1 MFKTA
6 SHICILCAK
15 LTQPRLSLSLF
26 WYHQIVL
33 FMWVSLP
40 KLCMYFFSICSSD
53 YIVLIDTNQVYS
65 HVNTVQGFVY
75 REYLFYL
82 ISWLWCWCKWGWA
95 GVPNPVPT
103 WPPAQLGGIS
113 VGISVTTWGARHH
126 GNTTVAGDSFAGPPP
141 LLTTS
146 SSETSRK
153 YRCSVLAHPLFLPP
167 LLTPLLANPPFLTPL
182 ISLSSSNTDTK
193 FQFSQQIANFT
204 PNWNFS

>member
-40 KLCMYFFSICSSD
+40 KLCMHFFSICSSD

-65 HVNTVQGFVY
+65 HANTVQGFVY

-82 ISWLWCWCKWGWA
+82 ISWLWCWCKLGWA
-95 GVPNPVPT
+95 AHWNDGRLLSTHKCMSDALFCTTQREGIIVLGLASDHFPHPSVWAQRCVSYKLPVT
-103 WPPAQLGGIS
+103 WYSLYFQNLGFCEVFI
-113 VGISVTTWGARHH
+113 
-126 GNTTVAGDSFAGPPP
+126 
-141 LLTTS
+141 
-146 SSETSRK
+146 
-153 YRCSVLAHPLFLPP
+153 
-167 LLTPLLANPPFLTPL
+167 L
-182 ISLSSSNTDTK
+182 ISCFAHSTNCC
-193 FQFSQQIANFT
+193 QQL
-204 PNWNFS
+204 